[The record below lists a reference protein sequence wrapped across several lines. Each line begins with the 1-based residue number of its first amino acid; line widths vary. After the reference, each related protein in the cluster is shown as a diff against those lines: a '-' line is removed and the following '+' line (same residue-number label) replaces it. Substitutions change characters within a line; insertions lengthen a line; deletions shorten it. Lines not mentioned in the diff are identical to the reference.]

1 MICARC
7 SQPIRRDEEYERI
20 DHPRPTGPGLTVYV
34 HERRCHPARQQ
45 TSPARRFGV

>member
-7 SQPIRRDEEYERI
+7 SQPIRRDEERKQI

-34 HERRCHPARQQ
+34 HAERCQPAPQQ
-45 TSPARRFGV
+45 TTQARRFGV